1 MTMHG
6 TRRKASMAVVL
17 TGVLAGGAAPPVLA
31 QSTAVD
37 IDAVE
42 AQIKTPDT
50 PEALAAVRAHTAALG
65 ASSRTTLSSEAALR
79 ARSTIYLSH
88 NRSLLEEAFF
98 HLEQLIA
105 YADYDQRLSLRKL
118 QSLKANKGR
127 YDRGEIEQGQ
137 FEALAERADRVHAQ
151 DLDEARDYLAGKA
164 ERLHAICTNLS
175 QNVQELRDNLAAAQM
190 SALPRELTGRVT
202 ALQSHRTW
210 VDFTT
215 PTEAGRQMRLALEQ
229 SETGDPQAIV
239 ACIASAFAAYE
250 ASPGGAVIDAELVR
264 EVVSQFQ

>member
-1 MTMHG
+1 MSGAPREKAHDHAWNQTEGIDGGGPH
-6 TRRKASMAVVL
+6 RR
-17 TGVLAGGAAPPVLA
+17 AGG
-31 QSTAVD
+31 
-37 IDAVE
+37 
-42 AQIKTPDT
+42 
-50 PEALAAVRAHTAALG
+50 RRG
-65 ASSRTTLSSEAALR
+65 ASGAGAVHGRGHRCGGGADQDAR
-79 ARSTIYLSH
+79 YPRGARSTIYLSH

-98 HLEQLIA
+98 HLRQLVA

-175 QNVQELRDNLAAAQM
+175 QNVQELRNNLAAAQM
-190 SALPRELTGRVT
+190 SALPRGLAGRVT
-202 ALQSHRTW
+202 ALQSHRAW

-215 PTEAGRQMRLALEQ
+215 PTEVGQQMRLALEQ
-229 SETGDPQAIV
+229 SETGDSQAIV
-239 ACIASAFAAYE
+239 SCLADAFAAYE

-264 EVVSQFQ
+264 DVVSQFQ